1 MGCCSALRRKNP
13 ATEAMMRVLP
23 MIASRKGAAV
33 LALAVIVALL
43 WVHNVSTTVT
53 DEDRTYGGLML
64 AQAGYEL
71 AALKATDEM
80 DFEAEVRSVLAV
92 QDAVLKAAPE
102 NRGLPFE
109 SSREPKDIFERK
121 YGLCYDRSRA
131 IEKILSWLGFETRH
145 VSVYSTAHSSL
156 VHALFTPQVPSHA
169 VSEVMTRKGWMV
181 IDSNARWI
189 GLDSDHNAI
198 SLDDIQD
205 EGLKPW
211 ASEIRDP
218 VDKIFGDRFVQIRGL
233 YSRHGYF
240 YPPFTPIPD
249 FNFGQLLGNVTD

>member
-1 MGCCSALRRKNP
+1 MGVSWRREEGTT
-13 ATEAMMRVLP
+13 AEAMMRVLRFF
-23 MIASRKGAAV
+23 ASRKGAALLV
-33 LALAVIVALL
+33 LAVTAALL
-43 WVHNVSTTVT
+43 WAHNVSTAVT
-53 DEDRTYGGLML
+53 DEDRTYGSLIL
-64 AQAGYEL
+64 AQAGYDL
-71 AALKATDEM
+71 ATLKATGKM
-80 DFEAEVRSVLAV
+80 DFEAEVRSVIAV

-109 SSREPKDIFERK
+109 SAREPKDIFEHK

-131 IEKILSWLGFETRH
+131 IEKILSWLGFTTRH
-145 VSVYSTAHSSL
+145 VSVYSTANSSL
-156 VHALFTPQVPSHA
+156 VHALVTPQVPSHA

-189 GLDSDHNAI
+189 GLDSAHDAI
-198 SLDDIQD
+198 SIDDIQD
-205 EGLKPW
+205 QGLKPW
-211 ASEIRDP
+211 ASENRDP
-218 VDKIFGDRFVQIRGL
+218 INKIFGDHFVQIRGL